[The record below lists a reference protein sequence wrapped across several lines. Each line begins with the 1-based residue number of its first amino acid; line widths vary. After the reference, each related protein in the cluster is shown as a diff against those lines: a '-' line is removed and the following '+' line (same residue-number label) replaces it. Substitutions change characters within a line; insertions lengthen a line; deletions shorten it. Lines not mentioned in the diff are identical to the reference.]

1 MNRLRFRQV
10 LEMKRAIF
18 VAVGTIAGL
27 TATLRYTPDNPL
39 LTAGTDLALGG
50 PQTLGGAQSQAPSA
64 QGSPNV
70 PAVSASKTSTPV
82 PTNSNS
88 AKPNSVKTKVTKPAP
103 KPTKTVKPAPKPTKT
118 VKPAPKPTKTV
129 KPTPTPTKTVKP
141 TPTPTPS
148 ATPTPHLVSAT
159 GDVAQAGFYG
169 PVKVS
174 IQVSN
179 GRITS
184 ITPISWPIGGT
195 SSAISNYSIPL
206 LINDALNSQS
216 SSVATISGASYTSAA
231 FRSTLASAM
240 AKAGL

>member
-1 MNRLRFRQV
+1 
-10 LEMKRAIF
+10 MKRAIF
-18 VAVGTIAGL
+18 VTVGTIAGL

-39 LTAGTDLALGG
+39 LTAGTDLALGA
-50 PQTLGGAQSQAPSA
+50 PQTLGGAQTQAPSA
-64 QGSPNV
+64 QGSPTV
-70 PAVSASKTSTPV
+70 PAVSASKTSIPV

-88 AKPNSVKTKVTKPAP
+88 AKPSSVKTKVIKPKP
-103 KPTKTVKPAPKPTKT
+103 KPTKA
-118 VKPAPKPTKTV
+118 V
-129 KPTPTPTKTVKP
+129 KPTPTPTKSVKP
-141 TPTPTPS
+141 TPTPTAS
-148 ATPTPHLVSAT
+148 ATPTPHSVSTT
-159 GDVAQAGFYG
+159 GNVAQAGFYG
-169 PVKVS
+169 PVQVS

-184 ITPISWPIGGT
+184 ITPIIWPIGGT

-240 AKAGL
+240 SKAGL

>member
-1 MNRLRFRQV
+1 
-10 LEMKRAIF
+10 MKRAIF

-88 AKPNSVKTKVTKPAP
+88 AKPNSVKTKVIKPAP
-103 KPTKTVKPAPKPTKT
+103 K
-118 VKPAPKPTKTV
+118 
-129 KPTPTPTKTVKP
+129 PTKTVKP